1 MSLLYHCHP
10 TMLAEQELEKPL
22 SLPMWWLQ
30 HSDTLILG
38 SGKKQ
43 RQHKSIPLGTVIM
56 LTQKTGALLGMFYNI
71 QLC

>member
-1 MSLLYHCHP
+1 
-10 TMLAEQELEKPL
+10 MLVEQGLGKLL

-30 HSDTLILG
+30 HSDTLIFG
-38 SGKKQ
+38 SGERE

-56 LTQKTGALLGMFYNI
+56 LPQKSALLGTFYNI

>member
-1 MSLLYHCHP
+1 
-10 TMLAEQELEKPL
+10 MLAEQGLGQPL

-30 HSDTLILG
+30 HSDTLIFG
-38 SGKKQ
+38 SGKKE

-56 LTQKTGALLGMFYNI
+56 LPQKSGALLGTFYDI

>member
-1 MSLLYHCHP
+1 
-10 TMLAEQELEKPL
+10 MLAEQGLGKPL

-38 SGKKQ
+38 SGKKE

-56 LTQKTGALLGMFYNI
+56 LPQKIAALLGTFYNI